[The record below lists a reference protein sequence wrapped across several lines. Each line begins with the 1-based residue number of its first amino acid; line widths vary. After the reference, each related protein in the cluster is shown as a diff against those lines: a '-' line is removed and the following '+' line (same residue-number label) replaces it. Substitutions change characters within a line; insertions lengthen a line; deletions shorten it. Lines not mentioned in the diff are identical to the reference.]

1 MARRGRPRVLDA
13 HRPMTVRLETSELN
27 RAEKLIQVTGMTQTQ
42 IVRRA
47 LAEFIDRHE
56 GKIAA

>member
-1 MARRGRPRVLDA
+1 MAKLGRPRVLDA
-13 HRPMTVRLETSELN
+13 HRRMTVRLETSELN
-27 RAEKLIQVTGMTQTQ
+27 RAEKLIQVTGLTQTQ

-56 GKIAA
+56 GKIPA

>member
-1 MARRGRPRVLDA
+1 
-13 HRPMTVRLETSELN
+13 MTVRLETSELN